1 MFTGTFRYILIYV
14 IMAELSC
21 FLIYYRLF
29 IQINFFEYNTLF
41 TSIIPGYNNNIIAG
55 DLQDI
60 IEHYQE

>member
-1 MFTGTFRYILIYV
+1 
-14 IMAELSC
+14 MAELSC